1 MRSYVTLFTL
11 SFLTALFITPLAR
24 RKAIEWGA
32 IAAPDD
38 VRHIHSR
45 PTPRLGGV
53 AIYIAFILPLL
64 CVPFLGNMVSDSFRA
79 NLPKLAAL
87 LAPATFIFLFG
98 VYDDFRSA
106 NAPLKLVVQTI
117 AAVMVFLAGFR
128 IENLSSPFGG
138 HWHLPLLVSL
148 PLTLLW
154 IIVITNAF
162 NLIDGIDG
170 LAAGASVFALISILV
185 FSVAQGNPEISL
197 IAVVLVG
204 AVMGFLR
211 YNFNPATI
219 FLGDSGSLFLGFM
232 AAVLSLTGSQKGS
245 TIVAIAIPLV
255 SFGLPVTEAGL
266 SLARRFL
273 SGQSLLAGDRGHIH
287 HRLLD
292 HGLTQRQAVILLYAV
307 CALFS
312 LFGLMLLNP
321 RRNLAA
327 LVFFV
332 LGVGI
337 VFGVQRLRYA
347 EFSELGNQIKRRR
360 RALAA
365 GVRVRRTSN
374 DLSHVT
380 NPERLFATLDSM
392 FETDEFDCALL
403 EISRN
408 DPIFE
413 ARSIRWRHLS
423 NDRDSR
429 VIWAWKRNGVEFD
442 EITSSDHSWVLRVPL
457 ADDHGEAIGAI
468 SFYRSLNGEM
478 TSIDIGHLCGTF
490 QRELSAALVRV
501 MGEEM
506 KESGRARARGSG
518 I

>member
-1 MRSYVTLFTL
+1 
-11 SFLTALFITPLAR
+11 
-24 RKAIEWGA
+24 
-32 IAAPDD
+32 
-38 VRHIHSR
+38 
-45 PTPRLGGV
+45 
-53 AIYIAFILPLL
+53 
-64 CVPFLGNMVSDSFRA
+64 
-79 NLPKLAAL
+79 
-87 LAPATFIFLFG
+87 
-98 VYDDFRSA
+98 
-106 NAPLKLVVQTI
+106 
-117 AAVMVFLAGFR
+117 
-128 IENLSSPFGG
+128 
-138 HWHLPLLVSL
+138 
-148 PLTLLW
+148 
-154 IIVITNAF
+154 
-162 NLIDGIDG
+162 
-170 LAAGASVFALISILV
+170 
-185 FSVAQGNPEISL
+185 
-197 IAVVLVG
+197 
-204 AVMGFLR
+204 
-211 YNFNPATI
+211 
-219 FLGDSGSLFLGFM
+219 M
-232 AAVLSLTGSQKGS
+232 AAVLSLAGSQKGS

-374 DLSHVT
+374 DLSHVI
-380 NPERLFATLDSM
+380 NPERLFAALDSM
-392 FETDEFDCALL
+392 FETDDFDCALL
-403 EISRN
+403 ELNRS

-413 ARSIRWRHLS
+413 ASSIRYHHLS
-423 NDRDSR
+423 NNRDGR
-429 VIWAWKRNGVEFD
+429 VIWAWKKQGIEFD
-442 EITSSDHSWVLRVPL
+442 DLTSSDQFWVLRVPL
-457 ADDHGEAIGAI
+457 ADDRSEAVGAI
-468 SFYRSLNGEM
+468 SFYRSLAGEM
-478 TSIDIGHLCGTF
+478 TAIDIGHLCGTF

-501 MGEEM
+501 MSEEM